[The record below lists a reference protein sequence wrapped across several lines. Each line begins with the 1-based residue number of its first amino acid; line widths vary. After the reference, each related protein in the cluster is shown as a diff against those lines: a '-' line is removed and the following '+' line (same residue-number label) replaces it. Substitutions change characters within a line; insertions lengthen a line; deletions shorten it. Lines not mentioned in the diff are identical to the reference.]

1 MDTAQKKQD
10 GNTAPGAEEVE
21 EVTNRTR
28 VAQRVAQR
36 SPGSGTV
43 AARIPSLASSL
54 VKAVSSTMA
63 AAHQRG
69 DVARI
74 PVGPHPLEPGAV
86 PGPPHK
92 SLHSQLPGVERTVG
106 KP

>member
-21 EVTNRTR
+21 EVTNRTK
-28 VAQRVAQR
+28 VAQR

-54 VKAVSSTMA
+54 VKAASSTMA